1 MSGEKSL
8 YEQKTGGKQ
17 MKLIKNLYKWCE
29 EHITITIV
37 MLSFII
43 ITLCSKNSFLYC
55 FNDGQD
61 YNTCRTVGRG
71 IINGIVPYK
80 DLYEQKGPYVYFLF
94 ALDNIIPMAAYTIE
108 ILACGI
114 TLFFAYKMVKNYSK
128 TPLINVI
135 VFGIIAYFSESF
147 SHGGGTVEEY
157 FMPIMIYVI
166 YIGLE
171 YTKGNKSALTYK
183 QFLLIG
189 IYSGMILWAKY
200 SLLGFFIGWCIVPFG
215 IMIKNKEWKKIKT
228 GIGCIVIG
236 VIAVTIPVFIY
247 FGYNQAIKDLIQVYF
262 VDNIGMYTVKDN
274 IIINVIVGVII
285 DSIVSKF
292 VMIGVILGLINIF
305 KLTKLEKAYFL
316 IIFAVMLLT
325 IYGGG
330 TFYRYYY
337 FPFTFYI
344 LFMVT
349 SHKLTK
355 VIAVI
360 LIGLSILLNSNIRH
374 MQYEKM
380 DMPQYKFAEI
390 ICKEKNPTVLNY
402 NFLDGGFYAA
412 AEVVPNI
419 KYFCHLNIGIGS
431 KEMEQHIKN
440 KKVDFYICRDKQI
453 QFDGY
458 TEVSSASFQY
468 EEQYRT
474 YYLYQ
479 LVEE

>member
-1 MSGEKSL
+1 MKSV
-8 YEQKTGGKQ
+8 
-17 MKLIKNLYKWCE
+17 KNLYKWCE

-61 YNTCRTVGRG
+61 INIYRTIGRSMLSG
-71 IINGIVPYK
+71 LIPYR
-80 DLYEQKGPYVYFLF
+80 DLFDHKGPYVYFLF
-94 ALDNIIPMAAYTIE
+94 AVDSIIPMFAYLIE

-128 TPLINVI
+128 APMINVI
-135 VFGIIAYFSESF
+135 VFGIVAYFSESF

-200 SLLGFFIGWCIVPFG
+200 SLLGFFIGWCIIPFG
-215 IMIKNKEWKKIKT
+215 MIIKNREWKKL
-228 GIGCIVIG
+228 GIGIGSIIAG

-247 FGYNQAIKDLIQVYF
+247 FGYNQAIGDLVKIYF
-262 VDNIGMYTVKDN
+262 LDNIGMYAVEDN
-274 IIINVIVGVII
+274 ILMNIIVGII
-285 DSIVSKF
+285 VDGIFSKF
-292 VMIGVILGLINIF
+292 VILGIILGVIGIINLP
-305 KLTKLEKAYFL
+305 KLQRTYLL
-316 IIFAVMLLT
+316 VIIAVML
-325 IYGGG
+325 IFVYGGG
-330 TFYRYYY
+330 TYYRYYF
-337 FPFTFYI
+337 FPFSIYI
-344 LFMVT
+344 LFIPINYRIT
-349 SHKLTK
+349 KILTLMM
-355 VIAVI
+355 VI
-360 LIGLSILLNSNIRH
+360 LSIGFNSNIRY

-390 ICKEKNPTVLNY
+390 IRKEDNPTLLNY

-412 AEVVPNI
+412 ANVVPNI
-419 KYFCHLNIGIGS
+419 KYFCQYNIELGRE
-431 KEMEQHIKN
+431 EMTEHIKN
-440 KKVDFYICRDKQI
+440 KNVDFYVCRDEQI
-453 QFDGY
+453 QFENY
-458 TEVSSASFQY
+458 IEVSSASFQY